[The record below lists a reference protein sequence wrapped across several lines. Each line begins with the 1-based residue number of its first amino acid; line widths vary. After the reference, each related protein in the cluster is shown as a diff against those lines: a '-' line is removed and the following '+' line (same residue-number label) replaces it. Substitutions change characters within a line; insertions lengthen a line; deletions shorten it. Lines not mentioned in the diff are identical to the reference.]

1 MSVKLRGGGSYPW
14 ALLCSPP
21 MNFYIKLFII
31 ELHENYDVC
40 DHSAKNGYDD
50 GPVDVKEPAGSKG
63 ALLPH

>member
-1 MSVKLRGGGSYPW
+1 MH
-14 ALLCSPP
+14 
-21 MNFYIKLFII
+21 FYIKLFII